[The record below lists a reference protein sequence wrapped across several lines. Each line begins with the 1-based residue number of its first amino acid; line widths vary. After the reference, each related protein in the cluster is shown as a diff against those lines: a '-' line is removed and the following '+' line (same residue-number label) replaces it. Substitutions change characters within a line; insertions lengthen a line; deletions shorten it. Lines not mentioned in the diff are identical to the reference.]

1 MSIVTMHPNFIAGRA
16 WKRIRGVAAGMYVLD
31 AGWLRPRVTNAFF
44 SDTTAMGSG
53 GQMRIG
59 LRGIISIF
67 GSTVVTGLAACS
79 THPLPDDISRETSVS
94 IIRNIR
100 CEARD
105 EFIRQV
111 ARLLSRSG
119 SAAVRA
125 ANPEN
130 IIDRPESI
138 KTHDPVIAGTVAKFT
153 VSAIGYSFKFN
164 ITETNN
170 NSASLSFSL
179 PFIASNPPADRG
191 NFGLGL
197 SGGIHQKR
205 DANREI
211 TMVESF
217 LELAHLDC
225 TKASEPPANLLYPI
239 TGTIGMNEVIATF
252 LQLGTSGAGVSKP
265 GQTALN
271 IEHPGEPQF
280 TDTLT
285 FTTDIGVGATPKIV
299 LGPVGQAF
307 QLTEASADLSAG
319 RRDFHELVVT
329 LKFPEM
335 QGIGGA
341 LFARTG
347 TERENIV
354 EATKRRAAEELCVQR
369 ALALEDE
376 GIVRA
381 SAPER
386 YCEQVYRGSR

>member
-1 MSIVTMHPNFIAGRA
+1 M
-16 WKRIRGVAAGMYVLD
+16 RIR
-31 AGWLRPRVTNAFF
+31 
-44 SDTTAMGSG
+44 S
-53 GQMRIG
+53 
-59 LRGIISIF
+59 RGIFSIF
-67 GSTVVTGLAACS
+67 GFTVLTGIAACS

-119 SAAVRA
+119 SATVRA

-138 KTHDPVIAGTVAKFT
+138 NAHDPVIAGTVAKFAG
-153 VSAIGYSFKFN
+153 SAIAYQFKFD

-205 DANREI
+205 EAKREI
-211 TMVESF
+211 KMVEGF
-217 LELAHLDC
+217 QELAHLDC
-225 TKASEPPANLLYPI
+225 TKASERRANLLYPL

-252 LQLGTSGAGVSKP
+252 LKLGTSGAGVSKP
-265 GQTALN
+265 GQIALQ
-271 IEHPGEPQF
+271 IEGEPQF

-285 FTTDIGVGATPKIV
+285 FTTTISVGATPKIV
-299 LGPVGQAF
+299 LSPVGQAF
-307 QLTEASADLSAG
+307 QLTQASANLSAD
-319 RRDFHELVVT
+319 RKDIHELVVT

-335 QGIGGA
+335 RGIGGA
-341 LFARTG
+341 FFARSG
-347 TERENIV
+347 IERENII
-354 EATKRRAAEELCVQR
+354 EATKRRAAEELCVQS

-381 SAPER
+381 SAPEV
-386 YCEQVYRGSR
+386 YCERIYRGSR